1 MMNVWVLN
9 HMNDIIVYSSV
20 IGGLHGMNT
29 FITWVDSVISPHFI
43 MNCVKQIITEGEQV
57 D

>member
-1 MMNVWVLN
+1 VMNVWVLN